1 MGIAEWRGRLQR
13 GEISAREL
21 TEATL
26 ARLQAVEPQ
35 VHAFLEV
42 CAERALADADRVD
55 AARAAGETLPPLA
68 GIPVAIKDNLCTR
81 GLRTTCSSRMLE
93 HFVPPYESTVTE
105 RLWTA
110 GAVLIGKT
118 NLDEFAMGSSTE
130 TSAFG
135 PSRNPWD
142 PSRVPGGSSGG
153 SAAAVASGACQVAL
167 GSDTGGSIRQP
178 ASFCGVVGLKPTY
191 GRVSR
196 WGLVAFASSL
206 DQVGPFSLSVA
217 DAAEV
222 LQVIAGEDPRD
233 ATCLKVPVP
242 DYLAGINQP
251 LAGLRVGLIQEG
263 FHEQGLAES
272 VKTSVLAAAKVLQAL
287 GCELVDVS
295 CPRFDDGIATYYVI
309 APSEASANLA
319 RYDGVKYGRRSEAA
333 GRADN
338 LAVMTALSRAEGF
351 GDEVKRRILIGT
363 YALSAGYV
371 DAYYKQAQRVRTL
384 IRQDFDQA
392 FERVDVLLSPTSPTT
407 AFRFGAHTDDPL
419 AMYLADLLTIPANLA
434 GLPAISLPC
443 GFDDQGLPIG
453 LQLIGGVLE
462 EAKLLRVAHQYEQAA
477 AVMRNRPAAPL
488 IPAELSTPGV

>member
-1 MGIAEWRGRLQR
+1 MGIAEWRGKLQR
-13 GEISAREL
+13 GEVSARDL
-21 TEATL
+21 TL
-26 ARLQAVEPQ
+26 AALARIEAVEPQ
-35 VHAFLEV
+35 VHAFVDV
-42 CAERALADADRVD
+42 CRERALADADRID
-55 AARAAGETLPPLA
+55 ARRSAGEELPPLA

-81 GLRTTCSSRMLE
+81 GIRTTCSSRMLE
-93 HFVPPYESTVTE
+93 DFVPPYESTVTE
-105 RLWTA
+105 RLWQA

-135 PSRNPWD
+135 PSHNPWD

-153 SAAAVASGACQVAL
+153 SAAAVAAGECLVSL

-206 DQVGPFSLSVA
+206 DQVGPFSTCVA

-222 LQVIAGEDPRD
+222 LQIIAGEDRRD
-233 ATCLKVPVP
+233 ATCLTEPVP
-242 DYLAGINQP
+242 DYGAHLNQP
-251 LAGLRVGLIQEG
+251 LAGLKVGLIRECFQ
-263 FHEQGLAES
+263 EQGLDPQVKAS
-272 VKTSVLAAAKVLQAL
+272 VMAAAQVLESL
-287 GCELVDVS
+287 GCELVEVS

-319 RYDGVKYGRRSEAA
+319 RYDGVKYGLRSELSSN
-333 GRADN
+333 DN
-338 LAVMTALSRAEGF
+338 LAVMTARTRAEGF
-351 GDEVKRRILIGT
+351 GDEVQRRILIGT

-384 IRQDFDQA
+384 IRRDFDHA
-392 FERVDVLLSPTSPTT
+392 FTQVDVLLSPTSPTT
-407 AFRFGAHTDDPL
+407 AFRFGAHTEDPL

-434 GLPAISLPC
+434 GLPAISVPC

-453 LQLIGGVLE
+453 LQLMAGVLE
-462 EAKLLRVAHQYEQAA
+462 EGKLLQVAHQYEQAA
-477 AVMRNRPAAPL
+477 AVMQARPSAPL
-488 IPAELSTPGV
+488 VP